1 MATRR
6 RKQGG
11 GRRRQ
16 AVGAEEPLRTCVAC
30 RTTGPK
36 EGLLRF
42 VRAPDGEVWFDV
54 GAEMPG
60 RGAWT
65 CPDPACV
72 EKAKDRGGFARAF
85 EAAVIVPV
93 DLIDRVRTVLETE
106 ALHGL
111 GLLRRQGRLWPGRTE
126 ALQHA
131 SHGEAPV
138 VVTARDLAERSV
150 REAAAAVEGRAVLV
164 VGPDK
169 ASMGDALGRG
179 PTGVLALGQ
188 GRLAKR
194 VVCNLRRLSRLAG
207 LVSDE
212 NAGVAPCE
220 SGVAGV

>member
-1 MATRR
+1 MSAKR
-6 RKQGG
+6 RKIGG
-11 GRRRQ
+11 GRRQ
-16 AVGAEEPLRTCVAC
+16 KAVGADEPLRTCVAC

-42 VRAPDGEVWFDV
+42 VRAPDGEVWFD
-54 GAEMPG
+54 ASALLPG

-65 CPDPACV
+65 CPSAACV
-72 EKAKDRGGFARAF
+72 ERASERGGFARAF
-85 EAAVIVPV
+85 EAPVIVPV
-93 DLIDRVRTVLETE
+93 DLVTRVRTVLQTE

-126 ALQHA
+126 AFSQT
-131 SHGEAPV
+131 SVGEARV
-138 VVTARDLAERSV
+138 VVTACDLAERSV
-150 REAAAAVEGRAVLV
+150 REAAAAVAGRAVLV

-194 VVCNLRRLSRLAG
+194 VVCNLQRLSRLLG

-212 NAGVAPCE
+212 NERAAPCE
-220 SGVAGV
+220 TRVAGV

>member
-1 MATRR
+1 MTRK
-6 RKQGG
+6 RKTGG
-11 GRRRQ
+11 GRRR
-16 AVGAEEPLRTCVAC
+16 AAAGANEPLRSCVAC
-30 RTTGPK
+30 RTTAPK

-54 GAEMPG
+54 AADMPG

-72 EKAKDRGGFARAF
+72 DKARERGGFARAF
-85 EAAVIVPV
+85 EAPVIAPV
-93 DLIDRVRTVLETE
+93 DLAARVRMVLENE
-106 ALHGL
+106 ALKGL

-126 ALQHA
+126 ALAQA
-131 SHGEAPV
+131 SLGEAPI

-150 REAAAAVEGRAVLV
+150 REAAAAVQGRAVVV

-188 GRLAKR
+188 GRLAQR
-194 VVCNLRRLSRLAG
+194 VVCNLQRLSRLSG

-212 NAGVAPCE
+212 NARGAPCE
-220 SGVAGV
+220 TGVLGV

>member
-1 MATRR
+1 MTKR

-16 AVGAEEPLRTCVAC
+16 AVGATEPLRTCVAC
-30 RTTGPK
+30 RQTEPK

-42 VRAPDGEVWFDV
+42 VRAPDGELWFDAA
-54 GAEMPG
+54 GTMPG
-60 RGAWT
+60 RGALV

-72 EKAKDRGGFARAF
+72 VKAVEKGGFQRAF
-85 EAAVIVPV
+85 EAPVIVPV
-93 DLIDRVRTVLETE
+93 DLTERVRTVLELE
-106 ALHGL
+106 ALRGL

-126 ALQHA
+126 ALQQAKAGGAH
-131 SHGEAPV
+131 V
-138 VVTARDLAERSV
+138 VVAARDLAERSV
-150 REAAAAVEGRAVLV
+150 REAAAAIEGRAVLV

-179 PTGVLALGQ
+179 PTGVLALGP
-188 GRLAKR
+188 GPLAKR

-212 NAGVAPCE
+212 NARVAPCE